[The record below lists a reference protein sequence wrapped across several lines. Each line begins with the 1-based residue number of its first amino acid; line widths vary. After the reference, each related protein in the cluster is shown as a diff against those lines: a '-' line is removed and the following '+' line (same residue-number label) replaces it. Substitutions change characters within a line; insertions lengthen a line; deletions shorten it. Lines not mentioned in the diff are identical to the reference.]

1 MRDMNEWSR
10 WIDGWYSVD
19 RWYNKLDTG
28 LCWDTSGQGK
38 EGRKEGAGE
47 EGRAKRRIKRVSQ
60 RKGRNNTGTGNTVAA
75 LEYSLGRRIG

>member
-28 LCWDTSGQGK
+28 LCWDTSG
-38 EGRKEGAGE
+38 
-47 EGRAKRRIKRVSQ
+47 
-60 RKGRNNTGTGNTVAA
+60 
-75 LEYSLGRRIG
+75 